1 MPKKRNAAKQTPV
14 YYQKYNEQ
22 TKRWED
28 VPAIIGQDGITED
41 IYFVLEGHGEA
52 LTDRYEEEKKDVLF
66 ETKKAEYEKYGD
78 PHQPSPMEQLGTN
91 DTNPEHILFDE
102 PEPKNP
108 RAALVRKLLQK
119 LTTAQIDLFY
129 DIFGEMKQIEQI
141 RSEEE
146 AAGHKV
152 TEAAIRGRRDRMLA
166 RMKKLIEAEEAKS
179 SKK

>member
-52 LTDRYEEEKKDVLF
+52 LTDRYE
-66 ETKKAEYEKYGD
+66 YGD

-152 TEAAIRGRRDRMLA
+152 TEAAIRGRRDCMLT